1 MTFCIGAGGFGGKSH
16 SNEIKPIVKP
26 PNRPPDVVEIEK
38 TDESQA
44 ALYRL
49 SGDLNPL
56 HIDPNFAQMGG
67 MIFF

>member
-1 MTFCIGAGGFGGKSH
+1 M
-16 SNEIKPIVKP
+16 KP

-49 SGDLNPL
+49 SGDFNPL
-56 HIDPNFAQMGG
+56 HIDRNFAQMGG
-67 MIFF
+67 MMY